1 MAKYSKRADGRYQ
14 YQFRAG
20 YDANGRRIIKSF
32 YGRTVAELEA
42 KIRNARAEMGRASGS
57 AFVVDYVRDYVET
70 FKAASSEN
78 TRIMYDRAFRYHV
91 APLFSGLRMRDLTPA
106 EIQKAINS
114 LQEKRRTAEILL
126 TLLRQA
132 CENATDAGIFAQ
144 NPCKRVKLPPKAQ
157 KREKRPFRASET
169 ENLFAAPL
177 DSRESCF
184 VFLLYGSGIR
194 REEALGLR
202 LCDVN
207 LTGAGGP
214 EVSVRQTVV
223 FPENAAVL
231 RPCGKTDLALR
242 SVPLPA
248 VVVPHVAPWLK
259 ERKKSGAAPADL
271 VFPGFSKSVYTRFW
285 DKIRGKL
292 GRPDLTAYWFRHN
305 YATMLYYS
313 GLSIKQ
319 AAALLGHSGAQML
332 LKVYAHL
339 DAEKENTR
347 GKINA
352 VFC

>member
-57 AFVVDYVRDYVET
+57 AFVVDYVRDYIET
-70 FKAASSEN
+70 FKASCSEN
-78 TRIMYDRAFRYHV
+78 TRIMYDRALRYHV
-91 APLFSGLRMRDLTPA
+91 APLFGGLRMRDLTPA
-106 EIQKAINS
+106 EIQKAVNS
-114 LQEKRRTAEILL
+114 LQGKRRTAEIFL
-126 TLLRQA
+126 TLMRQA
-132 CENATDAGIFAQ
+132 CENATETAIFAR
-144 NPCKRVKLPPKAQ
+144 NPCNRVKLPPKAQ
-157 KREKRPFRASET
+157 KREKRPFDAAET
-169 ENLFAAPL
+169 QNLFAAPL
-177 DSRESCF
+177 DARESCF
-184 VFLLYGSGIR
+184 IFLLYGAGLR

-207 LTGAGGP
+207 LSGA

-223 FPENAAVL
+223 FPENAAAI
-231 RPCGKTDLALR
+231 RPCGKTGLALR

-248 VVVPHVAPWLK
+248 VVVPRVATWLK
-259 ERKKSGAAPADL
+259 DRKKSGAAPGDL
-271 VFPGFSKSVYTRFW
+271 LFPGFSKSVYVRFW

-313 GLSIKQ
+313 GISIKQ

-339 DAEKENTR
+339 DAEKENAR